1 MALSLADS
9 DCDRQMTMNEEQQ
22 LIVETSNRIF
32 SDLCTK
38 DIVDRGESGEWAQS
52 LWQALETSGLT
63 LAGIAEDAG
72 GSGGDVADALLVIRQ
87 AGLCAA
93 PIPLAENFIA
103 ATLLVEAGVE
113 LPAGPLTVVGAVEGG
128 KVELSKRGN
137 HAEIVGELA
146 QASFGEHCK
155 HWVIVGENEIGV
167 VSSASLSTSPTLNI
181 AGEPRSGLSVDTS
194 TGSINGLNV
203 VKLNGASERLR
214 QLGAMTR
221 VSLMCGA
228 MTSILDMSVAYA
240 LERKQFGRAIS
251 QFQAVQQ
258 QLAILAGEVAACQRA
273 ADSILYSHAAMDIA
287 IAKSRVGEAVQKVA
301 DISHQIHGAMGY
313 TREHP
318 LNLRT
323 RRLWVWR
330 DQYGNETFWQQQLAR
345 TIVAKGADA
354 LWGVITQAN

>member
-1 MALSLADS
+1 
-9 DCDRQMTMNEEQQ
+9 MTMSEQQQ
-22 LIVETSNRIF
+22 LIVETSRRIF

-38 DIVDRGESGEWAQS
+38 EVVDRGEAGEWAQA
-52 LWQALETSGLT
+52 LWHALETSGLT

-87 AGLCAA
+87 AAEFAA

-103 ATLLVEAGVE
+103 ATLLVEAGIE
-113 LPAGPLTVVGAVEGG
+113 LPAGPLTVAGALECGTIEFSQQG
-128 KVELSKRGN
+128 S
-137 HAEIVGELA
+137 ATDIVGDLA
-146 QASFGEHCK
+146 PVSFGLHCN
-155 HWVIVGENEIGV
+155 HWVIVAENEIAV
-167 VSSASLSTSPTLNI
+167 VSPKALNAAPMLNI
-181 AGEPRSGLSVDTS
+181 AGESESIFPSGTS
-194 TGSINGLNV
+194 IGSIEALNV

-214 QLGAMTR
+214 QLGAITR
-221 VSLMCGA
+221 VNLMCGA

-258 QLAILAGEVAACQRA
+258 QLAILAGEVASCQRA
-273 ADSILYSHAAMDIA
+273 ADSILNSDAVMDIA
-287 IAKSRVGEAVQKVA
+287 IAKARVGEAVQKVA
-301 DISHQIHGAMGY
+301 DISHQVHGAMGY

-330 DQYGNETFWQQQLAR
+330 DQYGKETYWQQQLAR
-345 TIVAKGADA
+345 TIVARGADA
-354 LWGVITQAN
+354 LWDVITRAN

>member
-194 TGSINGLNV
+194 AGSINGLNV

-251 QFQAVQQ
+251 QFQAVQ
-258 QLAILAGEVAACQRA
+258 LL
-273 ADSILYSHAAMDIA
+273 
-287 IAKSRVGEAVQKVA
+287 
-301 DISHQIHGAMGY
+301 
-313 TREHP
+313 
-318 LNLRT
+318 
-323 RRLWVWR
+323 
-330 DQYGNETFWQQQLAR
+330 
-345 TIVAKGADA
+345 
-354 LWGVITQAN
+354 